1 MKKGAKAATAVLLAF
16 SLSGAYASAT
26 YGEGSAFKDVPG
38 DFWGR
43 DVIEW
48 AVGNKLVDGYPDGT
62 FKPAQAVV
70 QNEFLAMLIRAYQ
83 PGDFK
88 PAPDSSDWA
97 SPYVDYASRLGWPV
111 VQTSAVDR
119 NASARKALTRGRAAQ
134 LLASASGRHYSV
146 DDSIRYLLDVGLAE
160 GKEERTPEGFGKN
173 DTLSRAEAV
182 TFVQRLRANESRLRP
197 SPGSLEVYDLSKLN
211 TVAYANKTYG
221 YSFKLPAEWAGKI
234 DIEEDGDSVR
244 FIHRASKAV
253 GGLLFSINVGSEEDY
268 EQTSELIRT
277 VYLGAKGNRH
287 VYICYPSDVQYSLE
301 DAKSSAEY
309 HDLSDGIK
317 SLKPT
322 FQWRDSALSA
332 Q

>member
-1 MKKGAKAATAVLLAF
+1 MKKGAKAATAALLAF
-16 SLSGAYASAT
+16 GLSGVCASAS

-43 DVIEW
+43 EAIEW
-48 AVGNKLVDGYPDGT
+48 AVGDKFVDGYPDGT

-70 QNEFLAMLIRAYQ
+70 QNEFLAMLIRAYR
-83 PGDFK
+83 PADFK
-88 PAPDSSDWA
+88 PDPGSPDWA

-111 VQTSAVDR
+111 VQTSDIDR
-119 NASARKALTRGRAAQ
+119 NASARKGLTRGRAAQ

-146 DDSIRYLLDVGLAE
+146 DDSIRYLLDAGLVE
-160 GKEERTPEGFGKN
+160 GKEARTPEGFGKD

-182 TFVQRLRANESRLRP
+182 TFVQRIKVNESRLRS

-221 YSFKLPAEWAGKI
+221 YSFKLPAEWEGKI
-234 DIEEDGDSVR
+234 DIEEDGTSVR
-244 FIHRASKAV
+244 FIHRASKAAA
-253 GGLLFSINVGSEEDY
+253 GGLLFSVNVGLEEDY
-268 EQTSELIRT
+268 EQTNELIRT
-277 VYLGAKGNRH
+277 VYLGAKGDRH

-322 FQWRDSALSA
+322 FQWK
-332 Q
+332 